1 MNSNIDKI
9 KSIENL
15 LNIEK
20 KKSNN
25 QDSLRLII
33 GSFSSN
39 LNRDEMN
46 YLRNKYIKNE
56 VINEKQILEEQNYVV
71 NNFNQSNKK
80 RRLN

>member
-1 MNSNIDKI
+1 MNYNIDKI

-56 VINEKQILEEQNYVV
+56 VIDKEHILEEQNYVV

>member
-1 MNSNIDKI
+1 MNNNIDKI

-56 VINEKQILEEQNYVV
+56 VIDKEHILEEQNYVV